1 MAPGFGA
8 GAGPAFRREKAETGV
23 NADVA
28 KLSRTVRLVCH
39 AFMKEAWIHRPFAA
53 KPKAAGKPAAFF
65 MFIRGKAGRPFGRP
79 ACWLRGQDLNLRP
92 SGYEP
97 DELPDCSTPRYQHPF
112 GCLIIIAH
120 LQSNVKIF
128 SCHGRASAAAFG
140 KPANAQAQSDP
151 PAATRSEWAAGFGP
165 AWAAPETMAC
175 RASFSHKSR
184 AACPAARRSRRAS
197 ST

>member
-1 MAPGFGA
+1 MQANSA
-8 GAGPAFRREKAETGV
+8 GAARLFAGRSGNPNGEAAFCAEKCGEPQG
-23 NADVA
+23 
-28 KLSRTVRLVCH
+28 
-39 AFMKEAWIHRPFAA
+39 FAA
-53 KPKAAGKPAAFF
+53 T
-65 MFIRGKAGRPFGRP
+65 
-79 ACWLRGQDLNLRP
+79 WLRGQDLNLRP

-128 SCHGRASAAAFG
+128 SCHGRASAAVFG
-140 KPANAQAQSDP
+140 KPANAQAQSAP

-165 AWAAPETMAC
+165 AWAAPEAMAC